1 MCPWNTQGD
10 IQGHTVTDGTR
21 RNHESLIKQ
30 VKASKVITV
39 KHPSVCPI
47 CKKQFPSR
55 NGVLGHIQFAH
66 RDPLADELRV
76 VMRQNVIEALQKVL
90 EEDGDKLLPET
101 KAAIVLRMADLTR
114 A

>member
-1 MCPWNTQGD
+1 LT
-10 IQGHTVTDGTR
+10 
-21 RNHESLIKQ
+21 KQ
-30 VKASKVITV
+30 AKASKVITM

-66 RDPLADELRV
+66 RHPLADELRLAT
-76 VMRQNVIEALQKVL
+76 RQDVIEALQKVL
-90 EEDGDKLLPET
+90 TEEGDKLLPET
-101 KAAIVLRMADLTR
+101 KAAIVLRMADLTG